1 MKIVLEGTDLIGKTT
16 QKNILKDLGYDVED
30 RKKEIYS
37 YINFDLSEKAIMKNI
52 TEELNKSNY
61 LLIVMY
67 VSIDQILE
75 TRIKERGNK
84 CDLFDLQAVKYN
96 KLYYKIF
103 SKIKHKNLYLLKVDS
118 KNIKEVTDEIIKIIK
133 RM

>member
-37 YINFDLSEKAIMKNI
+37 YINFDSNEKDIIKSI